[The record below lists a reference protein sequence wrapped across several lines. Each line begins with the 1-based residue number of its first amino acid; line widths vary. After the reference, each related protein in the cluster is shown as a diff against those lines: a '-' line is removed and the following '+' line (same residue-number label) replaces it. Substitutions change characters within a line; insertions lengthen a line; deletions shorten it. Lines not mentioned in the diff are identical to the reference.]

1 MRLIVLALALLAS
14 QDAFAKK
21 CSATFRSVSG
31 SVTDSQGAPLPNA
44 AVGVSWAIGRKPGGP
59 AIGHTDADG
68 RYSIPVRIRTMCSDP
83 APKYSVRAYT
93 ATQHSQE
100 ERLEDSPGR
109 LVVPTLR
116 VTEKIHF
123 EPVAPDEATN

>member
-1 MRLIVLALALLAS
+1 MRLIVLALALLFT

-31 SVTDSQGAPLPNA
+31 SVTDRQGAPLPNT

-68 RYSIPVRIRTMCSDP
+68 RFSIPVRIRTMCRDP

-100 ERLEDSPGR
+100 ERLDDRPGR

-116 VTEKIHF
+116 VTEEIHF
-123 EPVAPDEATN
+123 EPVSPDEATN